1 VGLSRVVV
9 LANRPVEGKGGKT
22 VDRESNLITE
32 RNTPGWPGPF
42 YKSSRQDPEAAY
54 G

>member
-1 VGLSRVVV
+1 MELSRVVV
-9 LANRPVEGKGGKT
+9 LANRPVEGDT
-22 VDRESNLITE
+22 VSQLIGNHFITE
-32 RNTPGWPGPF
+32 RSTPGWPVSF